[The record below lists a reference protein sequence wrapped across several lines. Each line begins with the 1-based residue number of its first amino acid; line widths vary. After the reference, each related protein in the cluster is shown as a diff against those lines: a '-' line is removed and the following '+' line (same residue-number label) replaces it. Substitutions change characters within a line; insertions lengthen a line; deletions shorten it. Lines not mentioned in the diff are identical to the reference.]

1 MNRLFLKK
9 KELRKWLIGSTY
21 WPDSLCLFCCLLLWD
36 LFCWHSIIPVL
47 LVRNK
52 RDRNVHHFNSWFP
65 VICSCLPA
73 TTRVPGNSNLSQ
85 FLLSGLNCHA
95 HCSLTA
101 MTSII
106 RIHYFYYNYYYYYLD
121 IALNI
126 TTSFVCNVVALLY
139 VILVINIP
147 TIKNQLP

>member
-1 MNRLFLKK
+1 MQMRRFLIHIICEQTISKK
-9 KELRKWLIGSTY
+9 RTEKVTRWNYVLTGST
-21 WPDSLCLFCCLLLWD
+21 LHAICLFCYLLLWD

-106 RIHYFYYNYYYYYLD
+106 KIHCFYYNYYYYFRYYFKH
-121 IALNI
+121 N
-126 TTSFVCNVVALLY
+126 Y
-139 VILVINIP
+139 
-147 TIKNQLP
+147 QLCL